1 MEKTREFQKNIYFC
15 LTDYA
20 KAFVWTTTKWKIPKE
35 MGIPDHCTC
44 LPKNLMQIKKQ
55 QSELDMKQ
63 WIGSKLEKV
72 YDKAVY
78 CHPVKLTSMQSTS
91 SQL

>member
-35 MGIPDHCTC
+35 MVIPDHCTC
-44 LPKNLMQIKKQ
+44 LPKNLYADQEATIRTGHETMDWFK
-55 QSELDMKQ
+55 
-63 WIGSKLEKV
+63 IGKGV
-72 YDKAVY
+72 
-78 CHPVKLTSMQSTS
+78 
-91 SQL
+91 